1 MNILRSSD
9 VKNQT
14 SMVIPIINSTVKA
27 IPSIILFLLLL
38 RIEIFGSSVF
48 TSLGKADS
56 NKGSKL
62 GLFLPSGTSG
72 NK

>member
-1 MNILRSSD
+1 
-9 VKNQT
+9 
-14 SMVIPIINSTVKA
+14 MVIPIMSNTVKA

-48 TSLGKADS
+48 SSLGRADS
-56 NKGSKL
+56 NKGSEL
-62 GLFLPSGTSG
+62 GLFLPSATSG